1 MYSPLQACEALGC
14 RIDYLATHDYRG
26 EADKVMQ
33 RLELLHQRYGRKIWL
48 TEFAVCCTRDENV
61 VLDFVKVIMDRTGC
75 LFSPRTEHDRR
86 SCPD

>member
-48 TEFAVCCTRDENV
+48 TEFAKCCTKDENE
-61 VLDFVKVIMDRTGC
+61 VLDFVKVYH
-75 LFSPRTEHDRR
+75 SPNLQTLTETLCPRIFRR
-86 SCPD
+86 

>member
-1 MYSPLQACEALGC
+1 MYSPLKACEALGC

-48 TEFAVCCTRDENV
+48 TEFAKCCTKDENE
-61 VLDFVKVIMDRTGC
+61 VLDFVKVYH
-75 LFSPRTEHDRR
+75 SPNLQTLTETLCPRIFRR
-86 SCPD
+86 